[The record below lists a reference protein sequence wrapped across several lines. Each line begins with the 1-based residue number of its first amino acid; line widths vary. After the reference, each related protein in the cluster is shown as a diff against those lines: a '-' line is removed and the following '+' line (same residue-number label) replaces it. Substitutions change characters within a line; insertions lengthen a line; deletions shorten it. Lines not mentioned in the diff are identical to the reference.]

1 MKNKT
6 ILYKPKSYKNKDDRD
21 FKLILNKLDYII
33 SLINT
38 KMGNGRY

>member
-1 MKNKT
+1 MNK
-6 ILYKPKSYKNKDDRD
+6 IQLYKAKSYKNKDDRD